1 VFKKNSFI
9 LISVFLHLIVMYV
22 VAQSVMF
29 PTVPD
34 SPTKKMNVIQATLI
48 FDLPPPAP
56 EIPIQI
62 MKQENPL
69 PAEPEEDL
77 LVAETPAESQIEP
90 IAEPKVQA
98 TPVSILSQPLASRS
112 KLENEIPEEP
122 EEINDINDINDIMIT
137 DKNIAPTPN
146 SDISVFETNMARR
159 HLNSF
164 QQQQQNRV
172 AKQASRYYQ
181 QHKNSPVI
189 DVEVKNPFITEDEK
203 FRGSLKLRA
212 NCSSTSKKTTAIILG
227 FLGGQIDCSK
237 PPTIEGFIQNRIN
250 KGSHLSGQNRQQEQK
265 RPQSIVI
272 KEQP

>member
-1 VFKKNSFI
+1 
-9 LISVFLHLIVMYV
+9 MYV

-122 EEINDINDINDIMIT
+122 EEINDINDIMIT

-146 SDISVFETNMARR
+146 SNISVFETNMARR

-212 NCSSTSKKTTAIILG
+212 NCSSPSKKTTAIILG